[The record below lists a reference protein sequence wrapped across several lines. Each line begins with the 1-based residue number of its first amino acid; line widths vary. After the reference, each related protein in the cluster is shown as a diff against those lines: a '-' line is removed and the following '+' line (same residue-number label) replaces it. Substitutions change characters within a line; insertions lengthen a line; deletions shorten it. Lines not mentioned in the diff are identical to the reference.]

1 MINNLK
7 ISNKDKSV
15 LQNTFLGRMTPT
27 EIDNKFNEAYLGVL
41 VNDKSVFNPLEILP
55 SCAHD
60 KFAEYI
66 CYLMGQPD
74 YLYFLIKYILQI
86 DSWPQQVLL
95 IKEMFTHR
103 FPILIGARGLSKC
116 LTKDTFIISKTGPMR
131 VKDLNIKPIPYIQQN
146 IGNVLLH
153 GENSYNKV
161 EYGWYNKPKKTKIIH
176 TRSGRRIE
184 CTLNHPL
191 RVVSSGKIDWKDA
204 EFLKVGNY
212 LPLMRNIDQW
222 DHNDLTPNVAYMI
235 GAIIGDGCFSNKS
248 NKISFTNIDKE
259 CINNVN
265 KGLKEW
271 NKSKLKLV
279 NLTNGKKLQYSVINS
294 SLTGPDIKNEFIK
307 QFSANIYNGSDN
319 KITPKV
325 IMSAKFE
332 SVAAYLCGLFDT
344 DGCCHTN
351 NPIVEFSTK
360 SYELAEETQFLL
372 LCLGINANLKTQ
384 LNKKYNK
391 YYYKLQISGSSLR
404 IFKDKIGFRIKR
416 KQRIL
421 EKHCLYKINDNLDII
436 PRELILDNLLTTR
449 ELARDTIYKT
459 NNNKN
464 GSRIINMSVM
474 KKYDMT
480 YDKLH
485 RVIEKFKQSNNASNS
500 YELKMLEEVYN
511 NNYYY
516 DQIVSI
522 EDGFSETYDV
532 HLEGN
537 DHSFIS
543 NGMISHNS
551 YSLAVY
557 MLLRMILIPGTKC
570 VITSAG
576 FRQAKVVFEY
586 METIYK
592 KSLMLQSCFPESR
605 KNGPVHGTDVWTFRV
620 GDSITYAIPV
630 GPDGSKVRGY
640 RANCVDKNTL
650 IQTENGLVKIKD
662 FLSSE
667 CDSVMNINSLFE
679 CPNKFY
685 KTELTDVYELKTEL
699 GYSIKYSVVHRLHTP
714 NGWKVGTEIEEG
726 DEVILDTNDYFPED
740 YAVFNGCQL
749 DEYEIFSTG
758 LINLSSLAANEV
770 PWYILQS
777 PRGIIYRFLKMHFGH
792 NWTNASYVTQHLE
805 KARQLQILLLKFGYK
820 SKLEDINSMYRLTI
834 CGQIHDIRFTDTVVS
849 VTKLPYQDELYDFVL
864 PETESFIGNGFVN
877 HNCLISDEFAC
888 TRRSLLQTDKGL
900 LRIED
905 IVENRL
911 ECNVINK
918 HGNFEPIIDW
928 VKTPKTDVY
937 RLTTKYGYEIDF
949 SDKHRF
955 MLANG
960 EWKKGIDLSNND
972 YLLFDNNY
980 KFPENDIETY
990 QDIKPED
997 MAYLYGLLIS
1007 EGTITNKNYIC
1018 ITNTDKQL
1026 LEDLKIKFASLNPCI
1041 YEYEIKQDKRG
1052 WKTKQVYNF
1061 KIHNTKFREF
1071 LFKQGLTY
1079 TTAINKHIPQ
1089 SILSANKKCVNSF
1102 LKGLFIGDGSVF
1114 VWKDKTRDKDRLG
1127 AAYYTVSKTLIDQ
1140 LHTLLKAMGYLSFK
1154 GSRNS
1159 KLSDKPQYFIRL
1171 NGDFAIDFA
1180 KDIDYPNVATL
1191 CKNISRKRPNKGG
1204 ISKTHNGKYITR
1216 YIINNKNVFSKVF
1229 NTKEEAQ
1236 IELDNFISNFKFSVQ
1251 VKSVVKLDEK
1261 DHLYD
1266 ISLPQ
1271 THSYYANG
1279 LVNHNTLN
1287 RQVFEEVM
1295 SGFLSVAAS
1304 PFEQIKYQAKQN
1316 AYKRF
1321 NIPIPKSS
1329 SEGDFIQNQLI
1340 LSGTA
1345 YYKLNHFYAYA
1356 SRWKEIISSNG
1367 EEKKL
1372 RALFENP
1379 EDAKDI
1385 DPKDYTLIR
1394 VPLELTANGYMDMAQ
1409 IARIKASTTKDVFL
1423 REYGA
1428 CFNDDSEGFYKK
1440 SLIDSCTCDENDK
1453 EHLFVPQLYG
1463 DKNRKYVMGVDP
1475 AYEGDNFAIVILEIN
1490 GRERRIVHCWTT
1502 QSSDHKQRLRDG
1514 ITKENKFFDYC
1525 ARKIR
1530 NLMKHFPC
1538 EFIAIDPHG
1547 GGKLVVEALMDPTK
1561 LEPNEEL
1568 ILEVI
1573 DPEEKPKET
1582 DLMRGLHIVKI
1593 VTPTS
1598 EWNSEANYSMKKDM
1612 ENKMLRFP
1620 FSDEISYA
1628 LAEYY
1633 DHDMGDHK
1641 SMYDTLDD
1649 CIFEIEELKKELT
1662 TITVTET
1669 GSGRE
1674 KFGTP
1679 ENKSQIHKKGRLKK
1693 DRFSALL
1700 LANWVG
1706 RTMIPD
1712 IAEYDNPNTYNL
1724 SGFITSK
1731 NTGRLFTGNSKV
1743 VRKLEDLYR
1752 NLRK

>member
-103 FPILIGARGLSKC
+103 FPILIGARGLSK
-116 LTKDTFIISKTGPMR
+116 
-131 VKDLNIKPIPYIQQN
+131 
-146 IGNVLLH
+146 
-153 GENSYNKV
+153 
-161 EYGWYNKPKKTKIIH
+161 
-176 TRSGRRIE
+176 
-184 CTLNHPL
+184 
-191 RVVSSGKIDWKDA
+191 
-204 EFLKVGNY
+204 
-212 LPLMRNIDQW
+212 
-222 DHNDLTPNVAYMI
+222 
-235 GAIIGDGCFSNKS
+235 
-248 NKISFTNIDKE
+248 
-259 CINNVN
+259 
-265 KGLKEW
+265 
-271 NKSKLKLV
+271 
-279 NLTNGKKLQYSVINS
+279 
-294 SLTGPDIKNEFIK
+294 
-307 QFSANIYNGSDN
+307 
-319 KITPKV
+319 
-325 IMSAKFE
+325 
-332 SVAAYLCGLFDT
+332 
-344 DGCCHTN
+344 
-351 NPIVEFSTK
+351 
-360 SYELAEETQFLL
+360 
-372 LCLGINANLKTQ
+372 
-384 LNKKYNK
+384 
-391 YYYKLQISGSSLR
+391 
-404 IFKDKIGFRIKR
+404 
-416 KQRIL
+416 
-421 EKHCLYKINDNLDII
+421 
-436 PRELILDNLLTTR
+436 
-449 ELARDTIYKT
+449 
-459 NNNKN
+459 
-464 GSRIINMSVM
+464 
-474 KKYDMT
+474 
-480 YDKLH
+480 
-485 RVIEKFKQSNNASNS
+485 
-500 YELKMLEEVYN
+500 
-511 NNYYY
+511 
-516 DQIVSI
+516 
-522 EDGFSETYDV
+522 
-532 HLEGN
+532 
-537 DHSFIS
+537 
-543 NGMISHNS
+543 S

-820 SKLEDINSMYRLTI
+820 SKLEDVNSMYRLTI

-877 HNCLISDEFAC
+877 HNCLISDEFA
-888 TRRSLLQTDKGL
+888 
-900 LRIED
+900 
-905 IVENRL
+905 
-911 ECNVINK
+911 
-918 HGNFEPIIDW
+918 
-928 VKTPKTDVY
+928 
-937 RLTTKYGYEIDF
+937 
-949 SDKHRF
+949 
-955 MLANG
+955 
-960 EWKKGIDLSNND
+960 
-972 YLLFDNNY
+972 
-980 KFPENDIETY
+980 
-990 QDIKPED
+990 
-997 MAYLYGLLIS
+997 
-1007 EGTITNKNYIC
+1007 
-1018 ITNTDKQL
+1018 
-1026 LEDLKIKFASLNPCI
+1026 
-1041 YEYEIKQDKRG
+1041 
-1052 WKTKQVYNF
+1052 
-1061 KIHNTKFREF
+1061 
-1071 LFKQGLTY
+1071 
-1079 TTAINKHIPQ
+1079 
-1089 SILSANKKCVNSF
+1089 
-1102 LKGLFIGDGSVF
+1102 
-1114 VWKDKTRDKDRLG
+1114 
-1127 AAYYTVSKTLIDQ
+1127 
-1140 LHTLLKAMGYLSFK
+1140 
-1154 GSRNS
+1154 
-1159 KLSDKPQYFIRL
+1159 
-1171 NGDFAIDFA
+1171 
-1180 KDIDYPNVATL
+1180 
-1191 CKNISRKRPNKGG
+1191 
-1204 ISKTHNGKYITR
+1204 
-1216 YIINNKNVFSKVF
+1216 
-1229 NTKEEAQ
+1229 
-1236 IELDNFISNFKFSVQ
+1236 
-1251 VKSVVKLDEK
+1251 
-1261 DHLYD
+1261 
-1266 ISLPQ
+1266 
-1271 THSYYANG
+1271 
-1279 LVNHNTLN
+1279 TLN